1 MTGEIEKAREELSKK
16 IREKLEDTSRP
27 VRGRI
32 RYYTDRF
39 TEYAL

>member
-1 MTGEIEKAREELSKK
+1 MTGEKEKAREELSRK
-16 IREKLEDTSRP
+16 IREKLEETSRP

-32 RYYTDRF
+32 RYYTDHF